1 MKQLVIPQLTTTP
14 TDAQLVPA
22 LLDEAC
28 VPFQSID
35 NANWKADYPYTPKV
49 QFRLAYTD
57 EAFLIHYQVEE
68 GSVAAVAPHD
78 CGHVWEDSCCEFFAQ
93 VADDDLY
100 YNLECN
106 AAGTLLVACGPE
118 REGREVAPQMVLQ
131 QVKRWSSLGRE
142 PFAERV
148 GDVTWQL
155 ALVIPFATFFR
166 HRISSMQGKTFRANF
181 YKCGDKLQ
189 RPHFLS
195 WNPIAI
201 PRPDFHRKDFFGQ
214 ILAQ

>member
-1 MKQLVIPQLTTTP
+1 MKQLTIPQLATTP
-14 TDAQLVPA
+14 ADAEQVLA
-22 LLDEAC
+22 LMDEAC
-28 VPFQSID
+28 VPFQPID
-35 NANWKADYPYTPKV
+35 CANWHAAYPYAPKV

-57 EAFLIHYQVEE
+57 EAFLIHYLVEE

-78 CGHVWEDSCCEFFAQ
+78 CGHVWEDSCCEFFVQ
-93 VADDDLY
+93 IADDDLY

-118 REGREVAPQMVLQ
+118 REGREVAPQSVLQ
-131 QVKRWSSLGRE
+131 QVKRWSSLGRA

-148 GDVTWQL
+148 GDVMWQL
-155 ALVIPFATFFR
+155 ALVIPFTTFF
-166 HRISSMQGKTFRANF
+166 HHHLTSMQGKTFRANF

-195 WNPIAI
+195 WSPIAI

-214 ILAQ
+214 IVAQ